1 MAPVQFGLLR
11 SLNETWLGVTPSR
24 RDVSESYLVVSAI
37 RVLFGGCGWA
47 RSPWETTESAA
58 GYRITPVVAPE
69 AGATLFGRPCRRQ
82 RTRRTLPVRPRRVLE
97 SWHCG
102 WSRCV
107 LHLPRE
113 VFESGPGELKETSV
127 QLHVRRVRPVV
138 APATCASP
146 PGAARGG
153 RVAELAPE
161 LPRQCEKKGF
171 RLCWHELAP
180 SPPGESV
187 SARNSSS

>member
-1 MAPVQFGLLR
+1 
-11 SLNETWLGVTPSR
+11 
-24 RDVSESYLVVSAI
+24 VSESYLVVSCWAHFSSSSGDA
-37 RVLFGGCGWA
+37 VWA
-47 RSPWETTESAA
+47 RNPWETTESAVR
-58 GYRITPVVAPE
+58 YRITPVVAPE

-82 RTRRTLPVRPRRVLE
+82 RTRRTLQVRPRRVLE

-107 LHLPRE
+107 LHLLRE
-113 VFESGPGELKETSV
+113 VFESGPGGLKETSV

-138 APATCASP
+138 APTACASP

-161 LPRQCEKKGF
+161 LPRQCEKEVFACAGVSWTLRPLGSRC
-171 RLCWHELAP
+171 RLETAVHDCSCH
-180 SPPGESV
+180 
-187 SARNSSS
+187 ARAIIGCQGSSC